1 MLRRSGQSDK
11 CYVVFL
17 FSIVLI
23 LLGADRIEIL
33 EFQSHITKQ
42 EDVGLSCQCKSGF
55 VDLVSELD
63 YNLIS
68 GRLQLVHVTLKD
80 HAPLAHFTAAA
91 YPRSFAAR

>member
-17 FSIVLI
+17 FSIILI
-23 LLGADRIEIL
+23 LLGADGIEIP
-33 EFQSHITKQ
+33 EFQSLITKQ

-55 VDLVSELD
+55 ADLVSELH

-68 GRLQLVHVTLKD
+68 GRLELVHVTLKD
-80 HAPLAHFTAAA
+80 HAPLASFTAAA
-91 YPRSFAAR
+91 YPRSFAAP